1 MKALIRNDGETVTED
16 MGIPCI
22 DWNTGWPLTDPA
34 WSGGAYQLVQNYVE
48 LADEAI
54 YDVAVYPEPEEE
66 IVPDGVEVD
75 TNDIVMINGV
85 AYTKE
90 QLRQMLGE

>member
-1 MKALIRNDGETVTED
+1 MKALVRRSGETVTED
-16 MGIPCI
+16 IGYTFIN
-22 DWNTGWPLTDPA
+22 WNTGYPLTDPD
-34 WSGGAYQLVQNYVE
+34 WSGGPYQLVENYNEV
-48 LADEAI
+48 ADGAI

-66 IVPDGVEVD
+66 IVTDGVEVD
-75 TNDIVMINGV
+75 TSDIVMINGV